1 MFITLKSIL
10 RTLVLPPAGLLLLAW
25 AGAWLAA
32 RGGGAALRRGGWL
45 LLLGALALLWVLG
58 TPLVSHS
65 LAHAA
70 QRYPPLDPAQAMTAQ
85 AIVILGGGDERR
97 AAPEYGGAP
106 AAGLGL
112 LERLAYGAYVARRTH
127 LPVLVTGTPS
137 EALAMRAT
145 LARDYG
151 IDTRWFEDR
160 SRDTFQN
167 AQFSA
172 PLLRAAGVTRIVLVT
187 DAGHEWRAA
196 HEFQAAGFEVLPAPA
211 EMWTPRQS
219 GLLCCV
225 PSAAGLAR
233 SSDALY
239 EMLGNAA
246 RVTLA
251 ALHLRRQTP

>member
-32 RGGGAALRRGGWL
+32 RGGAARRRGGWL
-45 LLLGALALLWVLG
+45 LLLGALALLWALG
-58 TPLVSHS
+58 TPLVSQS

-70 QRYPPLDPAQAMTAQ
+70 QRYPPLDPAQATTAQ

-112 LERLAYGAYVARRTH
+112 LERVAYGAYVARRTH

-187 DAGHEWRAA
+187 DAGHEWRAV
-196 HEFQAAGFEVLPAPA
+196 HEFQAAGLEVVPAPA
-211 EMWTPRQS
+211 EMWTPRQF
-219 GLLCCV
+219 GLLWCV

-251 ALHLRRQTP
+251 ALHLRRQAP